1 MWFIPVIFVILLISG
16 TAFAYLMGA
25 VSVLSFVAV
34 GKAQFLSI
42 LPQRIFAQLDVF
54 AFMAMPLFI
63 LTAEIMTRSG
73 VTRSL
78 IDFSLSIVGRFK
90 GGLGHVNILTSVFF
104 AGISGSAIADSA
116 ALSRTFVPEM
126 EARGYSRYYA
136 GAITAAS
143 SMIGPIVP
151 PSIIMIIYGGLTGAS
166 VAALFTAGIVPGL
179 LLAVALMALNAIIAH
194 LRGHP
199 GGDSASGDLPKFLP
213 SLFKAAP
220 ALLLPVVILGSL
232 VFGLATPTEGSA
244 VAVLFALIAGQF
256 YNGLNRSELFDAI
269 ESTARMTGTIFIIL
283 AAISVLGF
291 LAGQMGW
298 AQALADWV
306 ESIGLTGTRYLF
318 FLVGIFLIA
327 GMFMDTP
334 VALSLLIPLFAP
346 QALAQGINPIHLG
359 IVLCFNLC
367 VGLITPPLGKCL
379 VVVAAMTGLNYWRL
393 AWTTLPFVAVQ
404 VLMLMALVY
413 WPEISLFVPRLAG
426 FSVD

>member
-1 MWFIPVIFVILLISG
+1 MWLPPFVFVLLLISG

-25 VSVLSFVAV
+25 VSVISFLMV

-63 LTAEIMTRSG
+63 LTAEIMTRAG

-78 IDFSLSIVGRFK
+78 IDFALSMVGRFR

-126 EARGYSRYYA
+126 VERGYNPYYA

-143 SMIGPIVP
+143 SMIGPIIP
-151 PSIIMIIYGGLTGAS
+151 PSIIMILYGGLTGAS
-166 VAALFTAGIVPGL
+166 VAALFTAGIVPGI
-179 LLAVALMALNAIIAH
+179 LLALALLVLNSVLARI
-194 LRGHP
+194 GNHP
-199 GGDSASGDLPKFLP
+199 GGASPDLPRFWP
-213 SLFKAAP
+213 SLKRAAP

-232 VFGLATPTEGSA
+232 VLGLATPTEGSA
-244 VAVLFALIAGQF
+244 IAVLFALIAGHF
-256 YNGLNRSELFDAI
+256 YNGLSRKMLVEAL
-269 ESTARMTGTIFIIL
+269 ETTARMTGTIFIIL

-298 AQALADWV
+298 SEALADWV
-306 ESIGLTGTRYLF
+306 NSIGLTGSRYLF
-318 FLVGIFLIA
+318 FLIAIFLVA

-334 VALSLLIPLFAP
+334 VAMTLLIPLFVP
-346 QALAQGINPIHLG
+346 QAVAQGIDPVHLG

-379 VVVAAMTGLNYWRL
+379 VVVAALTDLNYWRL
-393 AWTTLPFVAVQ
+393 AYVALPFIAVQ
-404 VLMLMALVY
+404 ILLLLALGY
-413 WPEISLFVPRLAG
+413 WPELSLALPRLAG
-426 FSVD
+426 FSVN

>member
-1 MWFIPVIFVILLISG
+1 MWLIPIIFVVLLISG

-34 GKAQFLSI
+34 GKTQFLSI

-126 EARGYSRYYA
+126 EERGYDRYYA

-143 SMIGPIVP
+143 SMIGPIIP

-166 VAALFTAGIVPGL
+166 VAALFAAGIVPGL
-179 LLAVALMALNAIIAH
+179 LLAVALMLLNAVIAR
-194 LRGHP
+194 LRNHP
-199 GGDSASGDLPKFLP
+199 GGASDDLPRFLP
-213 SLFKAAP
+213 SLLRAAP

-256 YNGLNRSELFDAI
+256 YNGLSRQMLFDAL

-298 AQALADWV
+298 SQALAHWV

-379 VVVAAMTGLNYWRL
+379 VVVSALTHLNYWRL
-393 AWTTLPFVAVQ
+393 AYTALPFVVVQ
-404 VLMLMALVY
+404 VLLLLALAY
-413 WPEISLFVPRLAG
+413 WPEISLFVPRLTG

>member
-1 MWFIPVIFVILLISG
+1 MWLTPFVFVLLLISG

-25 VSVLSFVAV
+25 VSVISFLMV

-63 LTAEIMTRSG
+63 LTAEIMTRAG

-78 IDFSLSIVGRFK
+78 IDFALSMVGRFR

-126 EARGYSRYYA
+126 VERGYNPYYA

-143 SMIGPIVP
+143 SMIGPIIP
-151 PSIIMIIYGGLTGAS
+151 PSIIMILYGGLTGAS
-166 VAALFTAGIVPGL
+166 VAALFTAGIVPGI
-179 LLAVALMALNAIIAH
+179 LLALALLVLNSVLARI
-194 LRGHP
+194 GNHP
-199 GGDSASGDLPKFLP
+199 GGASPDLPRFWP
-213 SLFKAAP
+213 SLKRAAP

-232 VFGLATPTEGSA
+232 VLGLATPTEGSA
-244 VAVLFALIAGQF
+244 IAVLFALIAGHF
-256 YNGLNRSELFDAI
+256 YNGLSRKMLVEAL
-269 ESTARMTGTIFIIL
+269 ETTARMTGTIFIIL

-298 AQALADWV
+298 SEALADWV
-306 ESIGLTGTRYLF
+306 NSIGLTGSRYLF
-318 FLVGIFLIA
+318 FLIAIFLVA

-334 VALSLLIPLFAP
+334 VAMTLLIPLFVP
-346 QALAQGINPIHLG
+346 QAVAQGIDPVHLG

-379 VVVAAMTGLNYWRL
+379 VVVAALTDLNYWRL
-393 AWTTLPFVAVQ
+393 AYAALPFIAVQ
-404 VLMLMALVY
+404 ILLLLALGY
-413 WPEISLFVPRLAG
+413 WPELSLALPRLAG
-426 FSVD
+426 FSVN